1 MRQTIGAEIGL
12 ARFLQMHGMR
22 NLSRT
27 LHFSSIL
34 RPALCALAIV
44 LALAD
49 ARPAMAGGV
58 PDCEAMATR
67 IGAAEGLPPGLL
79 PAISRIESGRRVGRI
94 VRAWPWTL
102 NHAGKG
108 LYFETREDT
117 LAYLRQTVAEGPRNI
132 DVGCMQVNH
141 YWHGE
146 NFPSV
151 EAMLDP
157 ETNIRY
163 AVRFL
168 KELHARKGSWEAAVK
183 HYHSPDPDRGAR
195 YHRAFE
201 TARAAIDPTA
211 GGRGDLMTVTGEP
224 AATGVAALLAGGLFG
239 QALPAQQAGV
249 APYGASI
256 ATTPELATA
265 GATESAYAALLDLLA
280 ERDGAEFAFVAAQ
293 AELAKTSHSPVL
305 RKQWDRVEAFRDM
318 FQSQP

>member
-1 MRQTIGAEIGL
+1 MK
-12 ARFLQMHGMR
+12 
-22 NLSRT
+22 NLHPFR
-27 LHFSSIL
+27 LV
-34 RPALCALAIV
+34 RPALRAVAVV
-44 LALAD
+44 LALA
-49 ARPAMAGGV
+49 ATGPAMAGVV

-79 PAISRIESGRRVGRI
+79 PAISRIESGRRVGRV

-102 NHAGKG
+102 NHAGRG
-108 LYFETREDT
+108 LYFETRQEA

-151 EAMLDP
+151 EVMLDP

-168 KELHARKGSWEAAVK
+168 KELYASKGSWEAAVK

-201 TARAAIDPTA
+201 TARAAIDPAAT
-211 GGRGDLMTVTGEP
+211 GRGDVMTVTGEP
-224 AATGVAALLAGGLFG
+224 AASGVAALLAGGLFG
-239 QALPAQQAGV
+239 QALPAQTGV
-249 APYGASI
+249 IAPYGATI
-256 ATTPELATA
+256 AAAPVTA
-265 GATESAYAALLDLLA
+265 AEGATESAYAALLAVLA
-280 ERDGAEFAFVAAQ
+280 ERDGADLAFFPVQ
-293 AELAKTSHSPVL
+293 AELAKTSQSPVL
-305 RKQWDRVEAFRDM
+305 RKQWDRVEAFRELLKTE
-318 FQSQP
+318 P

>member
-1 MRQTIGAEIGL
+1 MKKLL
-12 ARFLQMHGMR
+12 A
-22 NLSRT
+22 
-27 LHFSSIL
+27 IL
-34 RPALCALAIV
+34 RSLGWVPPVLSAMLCALA
-44 LALAD
+44 LAGTVPSV
-49 ARPAMAGGV
+49 ARAGVV

-67 IGAAEGLPPGLL
+67 IGAAEGLPVGLL
-79 PAISRIESGRRVGRI
+79 PAISRIESGRRVGRT

-102 NHAGKG
+102 NHAGQG
-108 LYFETREDT
+108 LYFETREEA

-132 DVGCMQVNH
+132 DVGCMQVNN

-168 KELHARKGSWEAAVK
+168 KELHARRGSWEEAVK

-211 GGRGDLMTVTGEP
+211 AGRGDVMTVMGEP
-224 AATGVAALLAGGLFG
+224 AVTGRAAMMAGGLFG
-239 QALPAQQAGV
+239 QALPASISPV
-249 APYGASI
+249 VPYGAS
-256 ATTPELATA
+256 TPTQPMTPTDQ
-265 GATESAYAALLDLLA
+265 ATESAYDALLALLA
-280 ERDGAEFAFVAAQ
+280 ERDGEALAFLPAE

-305 RKQWDRVEAFRDM
+305 RKQWDRVEAFRELLRTE
-318 FQSQP
+318 P

>member
-1 MRQTIGAEIGL
+1 MTNLPITLRTFGL
-12 ARFLQMHGMR
+12 V
-22 NLSRT
+22 
-27 LHFSSIL
+27 
-34 RPALCALAIV
+34 RPALRALAVV
-44 LALAD
+44 LTFAATGS
-49 ARPAMAGGV
+49 ATAGVV

-79 PAISRIESGRRVGRI
+79 PAISRIESGRRVGRT

-102 NHAGKG
+102 NHAGRG
-108 LYFETREDT
+108 LYFETREET

-168 KELHARKGSWEAAVK
+168 KELHAREGSWEEAVK
-183 HYHSPDPDRGAR
+183 NYHSPDAERGAR

-211 GGRGDLMTVTGEP
+211 TGRGDVMTVTGEP
-224 AATGVAALLAGGLFG
+224 AMNGRAAMMAGGLFG
-239 QALPAQQAGV
+239 QALSVQYGAL
-249 APYGASI
+249 APYGASV
-256 ATTPELATA
+256 ATA
-265 GATESAYAALLDLLA
+265 PVATAEGSTESAYAALLALLA
-280 ERDGAEFAFVAAQ
+280 ERDGADLAFMPAQ
-293 AELAKTSHSPVL
+293 AELAKSSQSPVL
-305 RKQWDRVEAFRDM
+305 RKQWDRVEAFREL
-318 FQSQP
+318 FRTAP